1 MSTMT
6 LQTMTGHQKLAVVCM
21 SLGPEAAAEITR
33 RLPPQA
39 VEQVTTAIA
48 TMGVLD
54 PTLVD
59 EVLLE
64 WENAEQSG
72 GAVQGGGA
80 DYAKQVLER
89 AFGARKAAELLD
101 KVGSGKEPEAPK
113 LTLFKDA
120 EPKQVA
126 RMLSSEHPQTAALV
140 VSQLE
145 TEEAA
150 EVLKFVELDEST
162 EILHRM
168 GAMQPVVPEILE
180 IVATALEAGSE
191 LYLAGAATNPAGPE
205 SVAAVLNRLP
215 GQKDSLLAGIGERDN
230 ELVDQVRNLMFVF
243 EDLVGVDKR
252 SLQALLQNV
261 ETKDLALS
269 MKVASEGVKEKVQSV
284 MSQRALSGLNS
295 EIEFLGPVRVS
306 EVEEAQR
313 RIIAVA
319 RQLEQSGEMVL
330 STGGD
335 DELL

>member
-1 MSTMT
+1 MAMT

-54 PTLVD
+54 PALVD
-59 EVLLE
+59 DVLLE
-64 WENAEQSG
+64 WEQAEQSG
-72 GAVQGGGA
+72 SAVQGGGA

-101 KVGSGKEPEAPK
+101 KVGGSEPEAPK

-140 VSQLE
+140 LSQLDA
-145 TEEAA
+145 EEAA
-150 EVLKFVELDEST
+150 EVLKFVEIDEST
-162 EILHRM
+162 EVLHRM
-168 GAMQPVVPEILE
+168 GAMQPVAPEVLE

-205 SVAAVLNRLP
+205 SVAALLNRLP
-215 GQKDSLLAGIGERDN
+215 GQKDSILAGIGERDH
-230 ELVDQVRNLMFVF
+230 ELGDQVRNLMFVF

-269 MKVASEGVKEKVQSV
+269 MKVASEGVKEKIQSV
-284 MSQRALSGLNS
+284 MSQRALAGLTS

-330 STGGD
+330 ATGGD